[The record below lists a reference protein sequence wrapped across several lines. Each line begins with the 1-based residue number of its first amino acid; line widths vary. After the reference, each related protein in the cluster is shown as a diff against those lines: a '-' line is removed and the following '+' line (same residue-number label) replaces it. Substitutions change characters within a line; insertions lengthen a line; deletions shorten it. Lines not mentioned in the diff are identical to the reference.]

1 MQLHHYISDT
11 LDSQVFHKITDKII
25 GQSSEEAMKLIK
37 VIYQVINEF
46 DASVKKREK
55 LLSEKKSDSY
65 MSEFKKQLNL
75 QIED

>member
-11 LDSQVFHKITDKII
+11 LDSQVFQKITDKII